1 MRTAFVFCNGVDER
15 INRICQLLGGTDIVR
30 DVHPARSQRDHF
42 VSFRVDL
49 DRLGN
54 GIEIDS
60 NATNT
65 DIIEL
70 LRRWAY
76 AEDVSPGLDVYSGE
90 LSIDHITSFSSYED
104 EWGSD
109 IDLRNEDALTPEQL
123 ELINSHATRR
133 REVFHNND
141 ANDEDDDGHYDDGHD
156 DDDGGD
162 DEHVEQFHTTDDDG
176 VDDDED
182 IVYDADDPLE

>member
-1 MRTAFVFCNGVDER
+1 MRTAFVFCNGIDER
-15 INRICQLLGGTDIVR
+15 INHICQLLGGTDIVR
-30 DVHPARSQRDHF
+30 DVHPARSPRDHF

-123 ELINSHATRR
+123 DLVNSHATRR

-141 ANDEDDDGHYDDGHD
+141 ANDDDDYGDG
-156 DDDGGD
+156 DGEGDSEDD
-162 DEHVEQFHTTDDDG
+162 DEHVEQFHTTNDDDG
-176 VDDDED
+176 VDDDENV
-182 IVYDADDPLE
+182 VYDADDPLE